1 MGGPTAGGPEAPI
14 CDSTGGIL
22 STSSPLFVVMRAAV
36 LALAFVLTPT
46 TFAQTDAAPADTTAT
61 PAVAQA
67 ERRALVRDSDA
78 ETRALILN
86 VFVPGLGHL
95 QAGDTGPGVALLG
108 LGVALPVGTAL
119 ATGVSSFQ
127 CSTGAGCDDLD
138 SNTALFLTAATVGLG
153 AWIYGMVDAD
163 NAVRRVQDRRLAA
176 SPAVVSSGAGVAPG
190 FALRVEL

>member
-127 CSTGAGCDDLD
+127 CSSGAGCDDLD

-190 FALRVEL
+190 FALRAEL

>member
-1 MGGPTAGGPEAPI
+1 M
-14 CDSTGGIL
+14 
-22 STSSPLFVVMRAAV
+22 
-36 LALAFVLTPT
+36 
-46 TFAQTDAAPADTTAT
+46 
-61 PAVAQA
+61 
-67 ERRALVRDSDA
+67 RDSDA

-127 CSTGAGCDDLD
+127 CSSGAGCDDLD

-163 NAVRRVQDRRLAA
+163 NADAGKPPKKPTKARSRPRGRRAGRRAGQSEVRGGEVKRWHGRPVRARREWPQLVVVGPQMWHARCA
-176 SPAVVSSGAGVAPG
+176 QQGLVAVRFDLSSH
-190 FALRVEL
+190 

>member
-127 CSTGAGCDDLD
+127 CSSGAGCDDLD

-176 SPAVVSSGAGVAPG
+176 SPTVVSSGAGVAPG

>member
-127 CSTGAGCDDLD
+127 CSSGAGCDDLD

-176 SPAVVSSGAGVAPG
+176 APTVVSSGAGVAPG

>member
-1 MGGPTAGGPEAPI
+1 
-14 CDSTGGIL
+14 
-22 STSSPLFVVMRAAV
+22 MRAAV
-36 LALAFVLTPT
+36 LVLAFVLTPT
-46 TFAQTDAAPADTTAT
+46 AFAQTDAAPADSAAT
-61 PAVAQA
+61 PTVAPPAPA
-67 ERRALVRDSDA
+67 ESRAPMRDSDA

-127 CSTGAGCDDLD
+127 CSSGAGCDDLD

-190 FALRVEL
+190 FALPVEL

>member
-127 CSTGAGCDDLD
+127 CSSGAGCDDLD

>member
-176 SPAVVSSGAGVAPG
+176 SPTVVFRLVC
-190 FALRVEL
+190 LRLA